1 MCVGWEEGQTWLDTQ
16 ARAASV
22 VWGLSRCA
30 STKVDSEKMTL
41 DTLPNS
47 VMRRLALLASAS
59 ARVSGRA
66 AASTSAP
73 DATTRRA
80 AVAADGRS
88 LADFLPRASEEAAST
103 TAPWSPSPAA
113 AAVTDENDGSR
124 PRRRYAIE
132 TYGCQ
137 MNSADSETI
146 VRLLSNSG
154 WDRVDAPPASPGEAG
169 GEGGEAGVDAI
180 LVNTCTIR
188 DGAEARVR
196 TRLAQLKAATR
207 GKAGRRQQTQA
218 PVVAVLGCVAQ
229 RVGRSLVADRAADVA
244 AGPDGYRDLARLL
257 DAAAGGAGA
266 GGAACEGDDPRVADA
281 LALEDTYADVIPSRR
296 SGTVS
301 ALVSV
306 QRGCSNHCAFCVV
319 PRVRGTERS
328 RPLAAVVADV
338 RAAVDSGA
346 REVTLLGQN
355 VNSYAAFDTVEAR
368 LAAVRAA
375 RDSGGAA
382 TASVAHYA
390 PGFATRYAPL
400 RTGAHT
406 FADLLAAVASIDPE
420 LRVRFTSPH
429 PKDFSADVL
438 DAAAAHPNVARCF
451 HLPAQ
456 SGADAVLVSMARGYT
471 RAAYDALVA
480 SVRAALPGVAITT
493 DIIMGFCGETEADAA
508 ATIDL
513 LTTHAYDGAF
523 MFAYSE
529 RPGTHAARRLPD
541 DVPPTVKSARLAAA
555 VAAHRAALARA
566 SQVDAAAPAHLV
578 LVEGPARRQPEA
590 EGAPAR
596 LTGRSCRGRRIVFDD
611 VKVAASYA
619 TAGASATAPRV
630 RLQPGD
636 YVAVRVTAPALGSL
650 PGVPLSRTTLAEFVG
665 VHGTTVPL
673 GTVKVAPPP

>member
-1 MCVGWEEGQTWLDTQ
+1 
-16 ARAASV
+16 
-22 VWGLSRCA
+22 
-30 STKVDSEKMTL
+30 
-41 DTLPNS
+41 
-47 VMRRLALLASAS
+47 MRRLALLAAAA
-59 ARVSGRA
+59 ARASGRA

-73 DATTRRA
+73 DAATRRA
-80 AVAADGRS
+80 AVPADGRS
-88 LADFLPRASEEAAST
+88 LADFLPRGSEEATST
-103 TAPWSPSPAA
+103 TAPWSPSPAP
-113 AAVTDENDGSR
+113 AAVTHEDGGD
-124 PRRRYAIE
+124 RRRKRYVIE

-146 VRLLSNSG
+146 ARLLTDAG
-154 WDRVDAPPASPGEAG
+154 WDCVDSPPPPASPIN
-169 GEGGEAGVDAI
+169 VDAI

-188 DGAEARVR
+188 DGAEAKVR
-196 TRLAQLKAATR
+196 TRLVQLKAATR
-207 GKAGRRQQTQA
+207 GGKAAGRRQQAPA

-229 RVGRSLVADRAADVA
+229 RVGRALVADRAADVA

-266 GGAACEGDDPRVADA
+266 GREACESGDPRVADA

-296 SGTVS
+296 TGAIT

-338 RAAVDSGA
+338 RAAVDNGA

-355 VNSYAAFDTVEAR
+355 VNSYAAFDTAEDR

-382 TASVAHYA
+382 TASAAHYA

-400 RTGAHT
+400 RAGAHT
-406 FADLLAAVASIDPE
+406 FADLLAAVAAVDPE

-429 PKDFSADVL
+429 PKDFSNDVL
-438 DAAAAHPNVARCF
+438 DAAAAHLNIARCF

-456 SGADAVLVSMARGYT
+456 SGADAVLVTMARGYT
-471 RAAYDALVA
+471 RAAYDGLVA

-513 LTTHAYDGAF
+513 LTRHAYDGAF

-529 RPGTHAARRLPD
+529 RPGTPASRRLVD
-541 DVPPTVKSARLAAA
+541 DVPPTAKSARLAAA

-566 SQVDAAAPAHLV
+566 SEVDAGAPAHLV
-578 LVEGPARRQPEA
+578 LVEGAARRQPEA
-590 EGAPAR
+590 PDAAAR

-611 VKVAASYA
+611 VEVAASYA
-619 TAGASATAPRV
+619 GGGGAPAPTSPRV

-636 YVAVRVTAPALGSL
+636 YAAVRVTAPALGSL
-650 PGVPLSRTTLAEFVG
+650 PGVPLARTTLNQFVG

-673 GTVKVAPPP
+673 GEVKTAPPA